1 MARKLRHIR
10 QNSNERAVCKL
21 PRQSGVT
28 KEMTTKKP
36 SKSILDPTFKY
47 RSAASTDVRKTFERI
62 RRQQRQDERR
72 TQSSEAATVVVD
84 IASGIRRSA

>member
-1 MARKLRHIR
+1 MARKLRHVL

-28 KEMTTKKP
+28 KDMTKKP
-36 SKSILDPTFKY
+36 PKSILDPSFKY
-47 RSAASTDVRKTFERI
+47 RSAASTDVRKTFDRI

-72 TQSSEAATVVVD
+72 TQSSEAVPVVVD